1 MHMSDKVG
9 KILLLEG
16 DRVEQEHLRKAFRKE
31 GYDVFYCE
39 TAKMAFD
46 FLRDETPDIII
57 STLFLPDI
65 SGWELF
71 REIKK
76 DPKKS
81 ELPFILIGNRE
92 EVGDR
97 IQAHRLGVE
106 EIFYKPIDSNELISA
121 VNSILKKT
129 REGEEDL
136 PPLEEERKNEQRDE
150 KIHHPIEEGIK
161 GRLKDMELVDII
173 QVLNMGKK
181 TALIYLTD
189 DNKEGKVFLKN
200 GEVVHAKCGDTLGA
214 EALYCLLG
222 WRDGDFHIE
231 PDVTSSDISID
242 TTVENLLLEGMRR
255 IDEEVRDSE
264 GKSEKKPLSEVDAE
278 SFRVIQKLVELGIL
292 EQTES
297 GS

>member
-1 MHMSDKVG
+1 MVNKVG

-16 DRVEQEHLRKAFRKE
+16 DRVEKEDLKKSFHKE
-31 GYDVFYCE
+31 GYDVFCCE

-76 DPKKS
+76 DPKKA
-81 ELPFILIGNRE
+81 ELPFILIGKKE

-106 EIFYKPIDSNELISA
+106 EIFYKPIDSKELISV
-121 VNSILKKT
+121 VNSIFNKT
-129 REGEEDL
+129 GEGKDNL
-136 PPLEEERKNEQRDE
+136 PSLEEAMKAEQKDQ
-150 KIHHPIEEGIK
+150 KFHPPMEEGIK

-189 DNKEGKVFLKN
+189 DNEEGKVFLKN
-200 GEVVHAKCGDTLGA
+200 GEVVHAKSGDSAGE
-214 EALYCLLG
+214 EAIYYLLK

-231 PDVTSSDISID
+231 PDVTSPDISID

-255 IDEEVRDSE
+255 IDEEARDSE
-264 GKSEKKPLSEVDAE
+264 GKSEKKSLSEVDAE

>member
-1 MHMSDKVG
+1 MNNKTG

-16 DRVEQEHLRKAFRKE
+16 DRLEQEHLRKAFQNE
-31 GYDVFYCE
+31 GYDIFYCE
-39 TAKMAFD
+39 AAKTAFNY
-46 FLRDETPDIII
+46 LRDETPDIII

-65 SGWELF
+65 SGWEFF

-76 DPKKS
+76 DPKKAA
-81 ELPFILIGNRE
+81 LPFILIGDRE

-106 EIFYKPIDSNELISA
+106 EIFYKPIDSNGLINA
-121 VNSILKKT
+121 VNSILQKS
-129 REGEEDL
+129 REREEYI
-136 PPLEEERKNEQRDE
+136 PPLEEEIKEEERGE
-150 KIHHPIEEGIK
+150 KFNPSMEEGIT

-200 GEVVHAKCGDTLGA
+200 GEVVHAKSGDRIGE
-214 EALYCLLG
+214 EAIYHLLT

-231 PDVTSSDISID
+231 PDVTSPDISIE
-242 TTVENLLLEGMRR
+242 TSVENLLLEGMRR
-255 IDEEVRDSE
+255 IDEEVRDGDE
-264 GKSEKKPLSEVDAE
+264 KGEKKSLTEEDAE

-292 EQTES
+292 EKI
-297 GS
+297 

>member
-1 MHMSDKVG
+1 MNNKVG

-16 DRVEQEHLRKAFRKE
+16 DRVEQEHLRKAFQNE
-31 GYDVFYCE
+31 GYDVFCCD

-46 FLRDETPDIII
+46 FLREETPDIII

-76 DPKKS
+76 DPKKAA
-81 ELPFILIGNRE
+81 LPFILIGNRE

-106 EIFYKPIDSNELISA
+106 EIFYKPIDSNKLINA
-121 VNSILKKT
+121 VNSILKKG
-129 REGEEDL
+129 GEQEEEYL
-136 PPLEEERKNEQRDE
+136 PSLEEGIKSEQ
-150 KIHHPIEEGIK
+150 PAMEEGIK

-200 GEVVHAKCGDTLGA
+200 GEVVHAKSGDSTGE
-214 EALYCLLG
+214 EAIYHLLT

-231 PDVTSSDISID
+231 PDVMPPYISIE
-242 TTVENLLLEGMRR
+242 TNVENLLLEGMKR
-255 IDEEVRDSE
+255 IDEETRDSD
-264 GKSEKKPLSEVDAE
+264 GKSEKKSLSEEDAE
-278 SFRVIQKLVELGIL
+278 SFRVIQKLVDLGIL
-292 EQTES
+292 EKIE
-297 GS
+297 GKEAKYGKL

>member
-1 MHMSDKVG
+1 MLMSDKVG

-16 DRVEQEHLRKAFRKE
+16 DRVEQEHLRKTFRKE

-76 DPKKS
+76 DPKKA

-129 REGEEDL
+129 REGEEKL
-136 PPLEEERKNEQRDE
+136 PPLEEEIKDE
-150 KIHHPIEEGIK
+150 KFHPPMEEGIK

-214 EALYCLLG
+214 EALYRLLG

-242 TTVENLLLEGMRR
+242 TTVENLLLEGMKR

-264 GKSEKKPLSEVDAE
+264 GKSEKKTLSEVDAE